1 MRLRFTPP
9 ARDPL
14 WALTAAFLADP
25 REHKLDL
32 GLGVYRDEDGA
43 TPVMRAVRD
52 AELRMARQ
60 ASSKTYRPLSGNAAF
75 NAAMAGLLLGHGHEA
90 LPRTL
95 TQQTVGATGALRVLG
110 ELVAHANPGATVWL
124 SNPGYVNH
132 RPIMAAAG
140 LAVAEHTWVEAR
152 GAACVQSMFDGLDSA
167 REGDVLLLQGCCHNP
182 TGIDPTMD
190 GWQAIADFC
199 HRRGLVPLVDMAYQG
214 LGDGLDEDA
223 AGLRLLASRLDTVL
237 VAASCSKNMGL
248 YCERTGA
255 ASVVLGDAASL
266 DAAGAVMEGIA
277 RRSYSMPADH
287 GAALAAAL
295 IAEPGAWMDE
305 LETMRLRIRA
315 VRGALAAELGRLGAP
330 RRMLS
335 VAGHRGMFST
345 LPLDAQA
352 MQRLREE
359 HAIYGTPAG
368 RINLAGLTTAKAGQL
383 AQALVAVASRAE
395 QEAPEAAFEQGQG

>member
-1 MRLRFTPP
+1 MRLHFTQP

-25 REHKLDL
+25 RGHKLDL

-43 TPVMRAVRD
+43 TPVMRAVRE

-60 ASSKTYRPLSGNAAF
+60 ALSKTYRPLSGHAAF
-75 NAAMAGLLLGHGHEA
+75 NAAMTGLLLGAGHEA
-90 LPRTL
+90 MPRTI
-95 TQQTVGATGALRVLG
+95 TQQTVGGTGALRVLG
-110 ELVAHANPGATVWL
+110 ELVANANPGATVWL

-132 RPIMAAAG
+132 RPIMSAAG
-140 LAVAEHTWVEAR
+140 LAVAEYPWAEAR
-152 GAACVQSMFDGLDSA
+152 GAACVQSMFDGLSAA

-199 HRRGLVPLVDMAYQG
+199 RRRGLVPLVDMAYQG
-214 LGDGLDEDA
+214 LGDGLDQDA
-223 AGLRLLASRLDTVL
+223 GGLRLLASRLDTVL

-255 ASVVLGDAASL
+255 ASVILDDPASL

-277 RRSYSMPADH
+277 RRSYSMAADH
-287 GAALAAAL
+287 GAAIAASL
-295 IAEPGAWMDE
+295 IAEPVAWVDE

-315 VRGALAAELGRLGAP
+315 VRRAVAAELRRLGAP
-330 RRMLS
+330 RRMLA

-352 MQRLREE
+352 MQRLRDE

-383 AQALVAVASRAE
+383 ARALVAVASQVER
-395 QEAPEAAFEQGQG
+395 EAAEAMLEQA